1 MLYRKQATSQFHPCP
16 HVSNTLSLGQVEHQ
30 LKDKAAS
37 LSSGLWRQT
46 EAEHLDFQRALRGW
60 PHLWGPG
67 GLIFDAQQEP
77 EAAHTAQ
84 VPS

>member
-37 LSSGLWRQT
+37 LSSGLRRQT
-46 EAEHLDFQRALRGW
+46 EAEHLDFQRALRNW
-60 PHLWGPG
+60 PHLWG
-67 GLIFDAQQEP
+67 ARW
-77 EAAHTAQ
+77 AH
-84 VPS
+84 P